1 MRRIT
6 SEQMNIRII
15 LQTNTPTR
23 GADGAVLPSWAD
35 TYTVRAG
42 RLRKDSREFYE
53 AQKNNSEITD
63 IFMIRH
69 RTGIT
74 EQMRV
79 KFGSTYY
86 DIIAEP
92 DNLGDRNRQ
101 LALVCKAVE

>member
-1 MRRIT
+1 MI
-6 SEQMNIRII
+6 SEQLRLQIT

-23 GADGAVLPSWAD
+23 DSIGAVIPSWAD
-35 TYTVRAG
+35 TYTVRAS
-42 RLRKDSREFYE
+42 RLRRDSREFRE

-63 IFMIRH
+63 IFMIRR

-92 DNLGDRNRQ
+92 DNVGDRNRQ
-101 LALVCKAVE
+101 LALICKVVK